1 MKIINADVVILGAGM
16 VGLTLAAALAESS
29 LQVVVIEPQL
39 HSPLAPDAPPDIHV
53 CAINRAS
60 ERILTR
66 VGAWQNLPAQRLA
79 SFAQIHV
86 WEQDSFAQIDFHAQ
100 AIGESNLGYVV
111 ENTVLKQALLEK
123 LANFAN
129 VRLLCPD
136 AAQDLLV
143 REHEA
148 WLTLNSGA
156 TLCAKLV
163 VGADGANSWL
173 RKQAQIPLTQWDLEQ
188 KALIATVQTQQPHYN
203 IARQIFTPRG
213 PLAFLPL
220 ADSHLCSIVWSL
232 PHAQADQL
240 LQMDAADFNKALTV
254 AFDTRLGVCQLHSQ
268 PASVA
273 LKMRY
278 AQQFVAPRI
287 ALIGDAAHTIHPLAG
302 QGVNLG
308 LQDAAALAQELL
320 RLHAQHKDFGA
331 KTSLR
336 YFERWRKTQSAQM
349 IAAMQGFHLLFQ
361 GDSAGKKLLRGVG
374 LLATDK
380 LPFVKEKLMQ
390 QALGLCGELPLLAQD
405 EHVSS
410 TLV

>member
-1 MKIINADVVILGAGM
+1 MKIINADLVILGAGM
-16 VGLTLAAALAESS
+16 VGLTLAAALANSS
-29 LQVVVIEPQL
+29 LQIAVIEPQV
-39 HSPLAPDAPPDIHV
+39 HSPLTQDAAADIHV

-66 VGAWQNLPAQRLA
+66 VGAWQNLPPQRLA
-79 SFAQIHV
+79 AFSQINV

-100 AIGESNLGYVV
+100 AIGESNLGHVV
-111 ENTVLKQALLEK
+111 ENSILKQALLEK
-123 LANFAN
+123 LANFSN

-136 AAQDLLV
+136 ACQDLLV

-148 WLTLNSGA
+148 WLTLNSGS

-188 KALIATVQTQQPHYN
+188 KALIATVQTQKPHQN

-232 PHAQADQL
+232 PHLHADNL
-240 LQMDAADFNKALTV
+240 MQMDAADFNKALTA
-254 AFDTRLGVCQLHSQ
+254 AFDARLGMCQLRSA
-268 PASVA
+268 PASII

-278 AQQFVAPRI
+278 AQQFVTQRV
-287 ALIGDAAHTIHPLAG
+287 ALIGDAAHTVHPLAG

-320 RLHAQHKDFGA
+320 RLHALHKDFGL
-331 KTSLR
+331 KSSLR

-361 GDSAGKKLLRGVG
+361 GDHISKKLLRGVG
-374 LLATDK
+374 VLAADK

-390 QALGLCGELPLLAQD
+390 QALGLHGELP
-405 EHVSS
+405 
-410 TLV
+410 